1 MNTLR
6 ELSDNANQDYYDN
19 LQKKGYNSY
28 YNSLEDMM
36 FNVAD
41 KDKEGAKKVATHIL
55 KTVKA
60 PKNKDGT
67 EAYLNL
73 LKNAAIQNPDCAELA
88 LNKINQTFSQFSSS
102 EKIQKKAL
110 SVINELSSYSIFR
123 DDEFVSKKMSG
134 LNKKFQ
140 NRIDAQDLLHKRGQ
154 KNEWEDDE
162 FNFNQQ
168 MEFSKSKKREIDPKI
183 VEKYKGDY
191 GFEL

>member
-1 MNTLR
+1 MMSLNLLDNLTNKTINSSLFLLALTQYTDKRGEHFVTSELIKAYANCDQNADRTIKSIDKMNTLR

-73 LKNAAIQNPDCAELA
+73 LKNAAIQNPDCAE
-88 LNKINQTFSQFSSS
+88 
-102 EKIQKKAL
+102 
-110 SVINELSSYSIFR
+110 
-123 DDEFVSKKMSG
+123 
-134 LNKKFQ
+134 
-140 NRIDAQDLLHKRGQ
+140 
-154 KNEWEDDE
+154 
-162 FNFNQQ
+162 
-168 MEFSKSKKREIDPKI
+168 
-183 VEKYKGDY
+183 
-191 GFEL
+191 